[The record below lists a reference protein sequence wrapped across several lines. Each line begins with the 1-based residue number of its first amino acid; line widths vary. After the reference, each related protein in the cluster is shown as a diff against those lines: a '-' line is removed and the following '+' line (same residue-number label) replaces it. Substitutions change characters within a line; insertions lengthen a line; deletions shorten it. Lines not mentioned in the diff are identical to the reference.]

1 MYTVFHDDGFSY
13 TIGNWT
19 PRMIYTK
26 GWNIKANG
34 VTQNDTGYQQYIAAV
49 DYTLSKRTMLELSFA
64 QTNAD
69 NQDNDAR
76 TISLGM
82 EHKF

>member
-1 MYTVFHDDGFSY
+1 M
-13 TIGNWT
+13 
-19 PRMIYTK
+19 K
-26 GWNIKANG
+26 
-34 VTQNDTGYQQYIAAV
+34 QNDTGYQQYIAAV